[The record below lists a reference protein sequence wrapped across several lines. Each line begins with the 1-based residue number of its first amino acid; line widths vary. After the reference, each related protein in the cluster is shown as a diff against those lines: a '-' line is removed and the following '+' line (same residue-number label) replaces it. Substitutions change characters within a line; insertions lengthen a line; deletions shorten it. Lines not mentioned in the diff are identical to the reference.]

1 MNKSLKK
8 SKPATS
14 KPSTHEMAIEKTI
27 YCVIVIIF
35 IAVFS
40 GKVIADEATN
50 SETDSYQYASTKG
63 QTKQYATKTTE
74 QLGSEIKQSSVTN
87 KTKIPL
93 QTRAERIAAKRETLA
108 KNKNS
113 TISPR
118 NGLAQFSIYSAST
131 KLLYDDDYDGYYN
144 TFGVLFDADVLTH
157 TYQAQVYAEIYL
169 SQDGG
174 PWTYLYTT
182 ETFTILGDSEDD
194 EYEVVTH
201 LTENYYPDEYD
212 VLIDLY
218 QDGYPGIVASY
229 SAADSAL
236 LHALPLE
243 SQDWEYDEEY
253 HDDHHGGAF
262 SVLLMLPL
270 ILLVIRR
277 KSQKL

>member
-14 KPSTHEMAIEKTI
+14 KTSTHEMAIEKTI

-40 GKVIADEATN
+40 GKVIAEEAAN
-50 SETDSYQYASTKG
+50 GESSNYLYASAKG
-63 QTKQYATKTTE
+63 QSKLEASKTVE
-74 QLGSEIKQSSVTN
+74 QLASEIKQSSAKN
-87 KTKIPL
+87 KARIPL
-93 QTRAERIAAKRETLA
+93 QTRAERIEAKRDALA
-108 KNKNS
+108 KQKGSAVNS
-113 TISPR
+113 R

-144 TFGVLFDADVLTH
+144 TFAVLFDADVLTH
-157 TYQAQVYAEIYL
+157 TYQAEVYAEIYL

-182 ETFTILGDSEDD
+182 DTYTILGDSEDD

-201 LTENYYPDEYD
+201 LTENYYPDKYD

-218 QDGYPGIVASY
+218 QEGYPGIVASY
-229 SAADSAL
+229 SAADSEL
-236 LHALPLE
+236 LYALPLE
-243 SQDWEYDEEY
+243 SQDWEYEEEY
-253 HDDHHGGAF
+253 HDHHGGSF
-262 SVLLMLPL
+262 SIQLLLPLML
-270 ILLVIRR
+270 LVFRR
-277 KSQKL
+277 QS